1 MNAGTATARSPR
13 TEGRGVG
20 PDAGSASA
28 DATASPI
35 ASATPGA
42 ITAALSGPTIAT
54 PTETAAEPAAA
65 PCHHEPTLARTTAQ
79 LLHACAAAAGGAGLL
94 CAAGAM
100 LGLLMPAPGT
110 AMALCALVLA
120 LLPLE
125 RLMCLRVRFD
135 AGLFT
140 DLARALDR
148 GDDAP
153 SACSSLD
160 AALHAL
166 KLRGPATAP
175 RPLIERVQGAR
186 RLAFQHALVAL
197 AQFALL
203 MSALALRL
211 LA

>member
-1 MNAGTATARSPR
+1 MPAAT
-13 TEGRGVG
+13 
-20 PDAGSASA
+20 
-28 DATASPI
+28 
-35 ASATPGA
+35 ASATP
-42 ITAALSGPTIAT
+42 TAAPRH
-54 PTETAAEPAAA
+54 P
-65 PCHHEPTLARTTAQ
+65 EPTLARTTAR
-79 LLHACAAAAGGAGLL
+79 LLEAFAAAACGAGLL
-94 CAAGAM
+94 SAAGAM

-110 AMALCALVLA
+110 AAVPCALVLA

-125 RLMCLRVRFD
+125 RLLCLRVRFD

-166 KLRGPATAP
+166 KLRGPAAAP
-175 RPLIERVQGAR
+175 RPLIDRVQGAR
-186 RLAFQHALVAL
+186 RLAFRHVLVAL

-203 MSALALRL
+203 MSALALRP